1 MEKEL
6 LPAQALRESLEQ
18 NDRGNPKASVSNVVR
33 ILKEDPFFAGA
44 ICLNE
49 LSERIDIRRDL
60 GWHRD
65 GTTLSDTDMAYITL
79 YIDKNYGIG
88 FQSVIDIA
96 VRVVANENRYHP
108 IREILNSLVW
118 DGIPRVE
125 NMLTH
130 FFGAEKTELITT
142 TMKLFMLGAVS
153 RVFTPGIKFETA
165 MCLVGGQGVG
175 KSTFFKFLAIR
186 DEWFSDDLKNLS
198 DDKMAA
204 RLQAHWIIELVEMLA
219 VINAKAEEE
228 LKCFIS
234 REKDNYRTPYD
245 KHPRDRKRQCVFGG
259 TSNKIEILP
268 MDKSG
273 NRRIVP
279 IETHPENAEVHI
291 LDNEEESRA
300 YILQAWAEIMVIY
313 RTGDFI
319 LTLPDHLKKE
329 LDKYQQRFTPED
341 TDQEAIEDY
350 LARTTEKHVCIR
362 QLFYEALGHSMY
374 EQPKKS
380 ESNKIATIMH
390 HIPDWE
396 PAGIQRCGKYGS
408 ARAWK
413 RKNETSTTED
423 GFISVTEQM
432 ELPFD

>member
-1 MEKEL
+1 MGSEL
-6 LPAQALRESLEQ
+6 LPTEALRESLEK
-18 NDRGNPKASVSNVVR
+18 NDRGNPKANVTNVVR
-33 ILKEDPFFAGA
+33 ILKEDPKLAGA
-44 ICLNE
+44 IAFNE
-49 LSERIDIRRDL
+49 LSERIDIVKDL
-60 GWHRD
+60 GWKRD
-65 GTTLSDTDMAYITL
+65 GVTLTDTDMAYITL

-88 FQSVIDIA
+88 YQSMIETA
-96 VRVVANENRYHP
+96 VKVVANENRYHP
-108 IREILNSLVW
+108 IRDVLNSLVW
-118 DGIPRVE
+118 DGVPRVE

-142 TMKLFMLGAVS
+142 TMKLFMLGAVA
-153 RVFTPGIKFETA
+153 RVFTPGIKFETS

-186 DEWFSDDLKNLS
+186 DEWFTDDLKNLS
-198 DDKMAA
+198 DDRMAA
-204 RLQAHWIIELVEMLA
+204 RLQGHLIVELVEMLA

-234 REKDNYRTPYD
+234 REKDTYRTPYD

-291 LDNEEESRA
+291 LENEAESRA

-313 RTGDFI
+313 RSGDYI

-341 TDQEAIEDY
+341 TEQVGIENFLSD
-350 LARTTEKHVCIR
+350 TTEKYVCVR
-362 QLFYEALGHSMY
+362 MLFHEALGHSSY
-374 EQPKKS
+374 EEPKKS
-380 ESNKIATIMH
+380 ESNRIATIMH
-390 HIPDWE
+390 HMSEWE
-396 PAGIQRCGKYGS
+396 PVGIQRFTKYGS

-413 RKNETSTTED
+413 RKDDNKPPEE
-423 GFISVTEQM
+423 GFMDVPEQM
-432 ELPFD
+432 EIPFD